1 MLKRDVMARNTG
13 IRQVNMLEDKY
24 YNPVLRVFMFGSCV
38 TCMTFILAFAIA
50 IGPGIDWG
58 LNYEE
63 TVCTIDEVYTS
74 GRVECELAGS
84 ERSGPNDDGLH
95 EVPCVTVRVNY
106 TNATGDQFFIERAL
120 PNREVLQAEISNG
133 GDRAQYAASD
143 YIGPPI
149 EAPDGEVQPR
159 RRSTLNRRLGT
170 TRYCTFMDCRSNF
183 DEAQSIAD
191 EIASRYTYG
200 MQIPCWYYVPFQD
213 VPGQPAYVVLNQ
225 VQSDQEVFAWTIAS
239 SVGLVL
245 TWPCCVFLCCR
256 EWWCRCP
263 HPIRRLQYF

>member
-1 MLKRDVMARNTG
+1 MAPRAKSLRSEIN
-13 IRQVNMLEDKY
+13 EDENY
-24 YNPVLRVFMFGSCV
+24 SRVLRILIFASAGTCV
-38 TCMTFILAFAIA
+38 TFFLALAIA

-74 GRVECELAGS
+74 GRVECELPGR

-106 TNATGDQFFIERAL
+106 TNSTGSEFYIERAL
-120 PNREVLQAEISNG
+120 PNREVLGAEISNG
-133 GDRAQYAASD
+133 GDRAQYTSSD

-149 EAPDGEVQPR
+149 PTPSDEIDLR
-159 RRSTLNRRLGT
+159 RRSVLNRRLGT
-170 TRYCTFMDCRSNF
+170 TRYCTFLDCRSSF

-191 EIASRYTYG
+191 EIASRYQYG
-200 MQIPCWYYVPFQD
+200 MKVPCWYYVPFQD
-213 VPGQPAYVVLNQ
+213 LAGQPAYVVLNQ
-225 VQSDQEVFAWTIAS
+225 VQSDEEVFAWTIAS
-239 SVGLVL
+239 SVGLLL
-245 TWPCCVFLCCR
+245 TWPCCIFLCCR

-263 HPIRRLQYF
+263 QPLRRLQYF